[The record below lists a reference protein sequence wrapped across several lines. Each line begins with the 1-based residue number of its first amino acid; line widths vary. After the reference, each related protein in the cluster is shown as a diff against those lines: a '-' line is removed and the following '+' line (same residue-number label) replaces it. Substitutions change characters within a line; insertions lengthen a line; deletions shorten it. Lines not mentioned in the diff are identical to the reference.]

1 MRFFAITTAKETRM
15 TDPKAPARTRRRKAP
30 RSRQCPRERDMARLG
45 LPPFRGHRGG
55 GLTCQEPQRRG
66 DGVPDSSGRP
76 GHCAAVTHHN
86 YGGGVGHY
94 ETPHATSDV
103 GDAVTDLRWS

>member
-1 MRFFAITTAKETRM
+1 M
-15 TDPKAPARTRRRKAP
+15 T
-30 RSRQCPRERDMARLG
+30 C
-45 LPPFRGHRGG
+45 H
-55 GLTCQEPQRRG
+55 EPQRRG
-66 DGVPDSSGRP
+66 DGVPDSFGRP

-103 GDAVTDLRWS
+103 GDTVTDNSFGLGGQNVAVAFGAY